1 MSEETTS
8 PSSDEDKGEDHY
20 IVELTIDDES
30 LPSTSP
36 EMMHERRVAI
46 FDLLEDNYFRPMDS
60 QAGPYVVKIAL
71 RDTSKLVLNISR
83 SNGSVRNDVTLSLAP
98 FRRIVKDYFMICES
112 YHNAIRTATSA
123 QIEAIDMGR
132 RGLHN
137 EGSRMLTDSLR
148 NQAEIEFNT
157 SRRLFTLLCSLHR
170 RP

>member
-1 MSEETTS
+1 MS
-8 PSSDEDKGEDHY
+8 DDHY
-20 IVELTIDDES
+20 IVELHIDEDS

-36 EMMHERRVAI
+36 EMQHERRVAI
-46 FDLLEDNYFRPMDS
+46 FDLLEENEFRPLDS
-60 QAGPYVVKIAL
+60 PSGPYIV
-71 RDTSKLVLNISR
+71 NISLEDGSRLIMEIQR
-83 SNGSVRNDVTLSLAP
+83 SNGSDRGRVALSLAP

-137 EGSRMLTDSLR
+137 EGTRLLTDSLR
-148 NQAEIEFNT
+148 NSVEIEFNT
-157 SRRLFTLLCSLHR
+157 ARRFFTLICSLHR